1 MAILM
6 KSIETTELSKRV
18 QVAFADE
25 FKEVIHSDLSGG
37 DIVIFDDFYS
47 AHQNN
52 FLCSIPDYSE
62 HMEITIVSP
71 DAVDI
76 NSCPSVNYADMTQ
89 NEKDTIDNFKA
100 LAESL

>member
-6 KSIETTELSKRV
+6 KSIETTELSKRI

-37 DIVIFDDFYS
+37 DIVIFDNFYS

-52 FLCSIPDYSE
+52 LLCSVPDYSE
-62 HMEITIVSP
+62 HMEITIISP
-71 DAVDI
+71 DSVDS
-76 NSCPSVNYADMTQ
+76 NSCPSVNYSDMDAPNKQ
-89 NEKDTIDNFKA
+89 IVDDFYNMAVSF
-100 LAESL
+100 